1 MNEEEKY
8 NTLIVLERR
17 KESLQ
22 KDLEQIERKIAE
34 IKGGMNIYGE

>member
-8 NTLIVLERR
+8 NILIVLERR

-34 IKGGMNIYGE
+34 IKRRNE

>member
-34 IKGGMNIYGE
+34 IKGGMNKW

>member
-34 IKGGMNIYGE
+34 IKGGMNNYGE

>member
-34 IKGGMNIYGE
+34 IKGGMNNYG

>member
-34 IKGGMNIYGE
+34 IKRRNE

>member
-34 IKGGMNIYGE
+34 IKGGMNKYGE

>member
-8 NTLIVLERR
+8 NILIVLERR

-34 IKGGMNIYGE
+34 IKGGMNNYG